1 MASLLLPGDR
11 KRGRSN
17 SKSSKKAQQVAAKAA
32 PRALTPAQREHITGV
47 LDELDPCYRASKT
60 EFNPLLQAIAIVTSG
75 DRDQQIRHLN
85 TVCDTIERDCL
96 SSIVKASYSGFTE
109 SIASYNQVFVHVE
122 KNKKRVK
129 ELAALSSKASS
140 LLKDLPTAQQQ
151 QQSSSSTSAS
161 NVVIPSIHSS
171 ALGFASASTNVMTL
185 AQMHQQTTAMLKL
198 LEQVQWL
205 RRVPERL
212 GEHFKAKRMLHAGDV
227 LSISQA
233 LLQDGGAL
241 AAIPA
246 VAPLRRTIMAE
257 RAGFP
262 ERISE
267 EFHKF
272 LYGTARAAAKPAA
285 SGVESRSQSSF
296 AWSGGGKGAKK
307 KAKGT
312 TSSTSSATHVHLS
325 LAELLQPNRTAGP
338 TIDDTETVQETIE
351 EDDQDRGSR
360 SGAWYM
366 IVCLE
371 AVAMVRHL
379 VRTISFSLSLSL
391 VLMQRAS
398 TQNHQLDDVA
408 GIIMSRLRIE
418 IRAIISEA
426 IAQAKEKY
434 RSKYLAACLADASG
448 SSVAAPAAPPPPK
461 PSSSSRI
468 TVILG
473 ETVQHTSSPPS
484 SSSAA
489 SASSSSSSSSLLTPL
504 SQKLQ
509 DAGAIRKK
517 ALEFMLTLLC
527 DRCYDMMQRHQFLSQ
542 AFRRASSKA
551 LRVDLV
557 RGSGSLRRVHTFD
570 KERAQWDSTLQSDAG
585 ISCVYDVDVVWE
597 VLLAEIKQVLQAQ
610 LQSPS
615 AGATSSKARKQLFRF
630 ADSSAATYQKETA
643 IATAAVVNQSSG
655 STSSSSVVYSMLGD
669 GDDSSLFR
677 ASPANVSVIYRCC
690 KTFNQR
696 IANLLGSSSPKVMG
710 LRSFLCQYVSEVY
723 MPSVQRQWESDLS
736 AALERNSAWN
746 RTSAMSE

>member
-17 SKSSKKAQQVAAKAA
+17 SKSSKKAQQVAAEAAAAAAVSPSIARRARTPAKAA

-140 LLKDLPTAQQQ
+140 LLKDLPTSQQ
-151 QQSSSSTSAS
+151 QQSSSSASTSAS

-227 LSISQA
+227 LPISQA

-379 VRTISFSLSLSL
+379 VRTILFFS
-391 VLMQRAS
+391 
-398 TQNHQLDDVA
+398 
-408 GIIMSRLRIE
+408 
-418 IRAIISEA
+418 
-426 IAQAKEKY
+426 Y
-434 RSKYLAACLADASG
+434 
-448 SSVAAPAAPPPPK
+448 
-461 PSSSSRI
+461 
-468 TVILG
+468 
-473 ETVQHTSSPPS
+473 
-484 SSSAA
+484 
-489 SASSSSSSSSLLTPL
+489 
-504 SQKLQ
+504 
-509 DAGAIRKK
+509 
-517 ALEFMLTLLC
+517 
-527 DRCYDMMQRHQFLSQ
+527 
-542 AFRRASSKA
+542 
-551 LRVDLV
+551 
-557 RGSGSLRRVHTFD
+557 
-570 KERAQWDSTLQSDAG
+570 
-585 ISCVYDVDVVWE
+585 
-597 VLLAEIKQVLQAQ
+597 
-610 LQSPS
+610 
-615 AGATSSKARKQLFRF
+615 
-630 ADSSAATYQKETA
+630 
-643 IATAAVVNQSSG
+643 
-655 STSSSSVVYSMLGD
+655 
-669 GDDSSLFR
+669 
-677 ASPANVSVIYRCC
+677 
-690 KTFNQR
+690 
-696 IANLLGSSSPKVMG
+696 
-710 LRSFLCQYVSEVY
+710 
-723 MPSVQRQWESDLS
+723 
-736 AALERNSAWN
+736 
-746 RTSAMSE
+746 